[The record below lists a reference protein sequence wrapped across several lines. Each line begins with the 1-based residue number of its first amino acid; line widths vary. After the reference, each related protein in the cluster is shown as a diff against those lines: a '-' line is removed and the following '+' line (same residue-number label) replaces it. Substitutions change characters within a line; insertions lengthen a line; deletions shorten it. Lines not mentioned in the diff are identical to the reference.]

1 MLTYSLA
8 NAISCLTSSMA
19 PSTNIKRDNI
29 IVFLSLVKKG
39 LTFSK
44 MVAYVIYYFLKLQ
57 REKLMVFWSFFNYIK
72 TGLKSIFLKKNHF
85 FKF

>member
-1 MLTYSLA
+1 
-8 NAISCLTSSMA
+8 MA

-57 REKLMVFWSFFNYIK
+57 PEKLMVFSCFSI
-72 TGLKSIFLKKNHF
+72 TLKLA
-85 FKF
+85 